1 MDTDG
6 QRDLSPPERLAL
18 TLMLQRYTAAEIGEA
33 LHISEAAARSLI
45 ARLAHRLAAGRR
57 ESESRLSRRG
67 DGHVTVVADAGRW
80 RN

>member
-1 MDTDG
+1 MKTDG
-6 QRDLSPPERLAL
+6 QLDLSPRERLAL
-18 TLMLQRYTAAEIGEA
+18 RLMLQHCTAAEIGDA
-33 LHISEAAARSLI
+33 LNISEAAARNVI